1 MSDTRNRIYD
11 VPMSAALPSGRIVRD
26 AVHIARIDMEAPW
39 RWLAA
44 GWSDLLAAPYI
55 SLAYG
60 AVFAAIAIGL
70 WFGLST
76 IGWQSMI
83 LALAGGFMLIGPVLA
98 VGLYEVSRRL
108 ETGEPIRLG
117 AIILAGFKAP
127 GQLSLLGLTL
137 LMIYMVWV
145 QIALLLFMLF
155 WGNQAFPPID
165 SFVPHLLF
173 TWHGITL
180 LSVGTA
186 VGAAMAAVVFS
197 VSAVSAPM
205 LMARPVAASTAIFTS
220 LQATRL
226 NLKPMA
232 LWAALIAAFV
242 AVGIAT
248 LCLGLIIIF
257 PLIGHASWHA
267 YREVLEASPS

>member
-1 MSDTRNRIYD
+1 MSETHKSVYD
-11 VPMSAALPSGRIVRD
+11 IPISAVHPGGRVVHD

-44 GWSDLLAAPYI
+44 GWSDLLAMPLI
-55 SLAYG
+55 SLSYG
-60 AVFAAIAIGL
+60 AVFAAIAVGF
-70 WFGLST
+70 WFGLSA
-76 IGWQSMI
+76 IGWQSLM

-98 VGLYEVSRRL
+98 VGLYEGSRRL
-108 ETGEPIRLG
+108 ENGEPIRLG
-117 AIILAGFKAP
+117 GILSAGFKAP

-165 SFVPHLLF
+165 RFVPHLLF
-173 TWHGITL
+173 TWQGVAL

-186 VGAAMAAVVFS
+186 IGAVMAAIVFS
-197 VSAVSAPM
+197 ICVVSAPM
-205 LMARPVAASTAIFTS
+205 LLARPVAVSTAIFAS

-232 LWAALIAAFV
+232 LWAALIAGFV

-248 LCLGLIIIF
+248 LSLGLIVIF

-267 YREVLEASPS
+267 YREVLDSAPA